1 MRILTFFETKPVIR
15 FSGLVVEEASARI
28 GHPSEIACIGL
39 DANHKEISRFQ
50 DEHDGNFMI
59 VSKQLEELVKS
70 IGVFHCPEFS
80 NNIIFESLY

>member
-1 MRILTFFETKPVIR
+1 
-15 FSGLVVEEASARI
+15 
-28 GHPSEIACIGL
+28 
-39 DANHKEISRFQ
+39 
-50 DEHDGNFMI
+50 MI